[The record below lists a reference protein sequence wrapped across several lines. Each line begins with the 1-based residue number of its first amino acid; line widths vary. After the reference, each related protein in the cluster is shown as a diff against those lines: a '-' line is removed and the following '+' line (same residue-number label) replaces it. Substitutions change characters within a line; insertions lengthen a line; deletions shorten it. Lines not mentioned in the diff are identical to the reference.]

1 MIRCLSLEATE
12 SFSKLMA
19 ALSSLRPIMENWLPS
34 GHGKEKGVACCT
46 ALSASVE
53 TKTITWRR
61 RSVNLSCN
69 LFYGWRSKRTEG
81 LCALLKQVAS
91 RNVATGFPW
100 MQYLTAPPP
109 RHSVRLPLT
118 SRPYPFHS
126 RVETSTISTFLRT
139 PYVMTNTIYW
149 TSDWTLVHS
158 SFHTRATNVKYCILV
173 QTDNKWCT
181 YDDSHLCWPAWCFSS
196 LTNTFLQKR
205 GC

>member
-109 RHSVRLPLT
+109 PAFCQVAPNITPLSISLPGGDKHNIYF
-118 SRPYPFHS
+118 PK
-126 RVETSTISTFLRT
+126 
-139 PYVMTNTIYW
+139 NTICNDQYNILDLRLD
-149 TSDWTLVHS
+149 TSAFLFPYES
-158 SFHTRATNVKYCILV
+158 YEREILYFSTNW
-173 QTDNKWCT
+173 Q
-181 YDDSHLCWPAWCFSS
+181 
-196 LTNTFLQKR
+196 
-205 GC
+205 